1 MPVPAILF
9 LVCVLSLPSAQ
20 AETPFETNVDSRI
33 EVGLRV
39 PQAELQR
46 WLPAPWEVSATPEG
60 PLKNANLV
68 LSFVD
73 RLPGQD
79 AGGRPTGSARRVVLA
94 VPARNADTGELA
106 PLVIRTFE
114 GDPKAAPPGTYKNDI
129 PATVRR
135 EQALKG
141 TGADPGSGSEAWEA
155 RDAAGAAIELRLQYQ
170 RGPLRRLKT
179 ESRPHSAVDPGFSRI
194 YRIDQGMDIVKSV
207 GLGID
212 RTSYQLRVTVPELRK
227 LFDGTE
233 EVAFISVAPWYLRQV
248 SLP

>member
-1 MPVPAILF
+1 MVQAILL
-9 LVCVLSLPSAQ
+9 LVGLLSVQPAR

-33 EVGLRV
+33 EVGVRV

-46 WLPAPWEVSATPEG
+46 WLPAPWEVSAAPEG
-60 PLKNANLV
+60 PLKSANLV

-73 RLPGQD
+73 RLHGQD
-79 AGGRPTGSARRVVLA
+79 AGGKPTGPARRVVFA
-94 VPARNADTGELA
+94 VPARNAATGELA

-114 GDPKAAPPGTYKNDI
+114 GDPKAVPPGTYKNDV

-141 TGADPGSGSEAWEA
+141 AGVEPGSGSEAWEA
-155 RDAAGAAIELRLQYQ
+155 RDAAGGALELRLQYQ
-170 RGPLRRLKT
+170 RGALRRVKT
-179 ESRPHSAVDPGFSRI
+179 ETRPRSAVDPGFSRI
-194 YRIDQGMDIVKSV
+194 YRIDQGVDIVKSV
-207 GLGID
+207 GLGIE
-212 RTSYQLRVTVPELRK
+212 RTSYQLRVSAPELRK

-233 EVAFISVAPWYLRQV
+233 EVVFISVVPWYLRQV